1 MAEAYKNLTEYEEKM
16 TVVIED
22 LELGVEIAEKN
33 YYSAEACVK
42 EWEEAELEFNGYMA
56 SIVGMG
62 LAYEAVDTDLLD
74 FKAQKGSTS
83 HETIE
88 LSKTAYFDFYKIL

>member
-1 MAEAYKNLTEYEEKM
+1 
-16 TVVIED
+16 
-22 LELGVEIAEKN
+22 
-33 YYSAEACVK
+33 
-42 EWEEAELEFNGYMA
+42 MA

-74 FKAQKGSTS
+74 YQAQKGSAS